1 MRKAMLDERWI
12 DQYGQAL
19 AGRLEPER
27 RYSLIRVGAAE
38 FAYTTYDRYVR
49 ALDQVWSAGLVPES
63 LGLVEGSRLLEVV
76 PNLRDIDADLG
87 EVQASDVE
95 RSSRFS

>member
-1 MRKAMLDERWI
+1 MQEAVLNERWI
-12 DQYGQAL
+12 DQYGEAV

-27 RYSLIRVGAAE
+27 RYSLLRVGAAE

-49 ALDQVWSAGLVPES
+49 ALNQAWTAGFVPEA
-63 LGLVEGSRLLEVV
+63 LGLVEGSRLLEVA
-76 PNLRDIDADLG
+76 PNLRAVDADLADL
-87 EVQASDVE
+87 QASDVE

>member
-1 MRKAMLDERWI
+1 MEEAMLERWT

-27 RYSLIRVGAAE
+27 RYSLLRVGATE
-38 FAYTTYDRYVR
+38 FAYTTYEKYVR
-49 ALDQVWSAGLVPES
+49 ALDQAWAAGFVPEQ
-63 LGLVEGSRLLEVV
+63 LGLVEGSKLLDVA
-76 PNLRDIDADLG
+76 PNLRDIDADVADL
-87 EVQASDVE
+87 QASNVE